1 MLLKE
6 HLWACFP
13 CRPIANMEYVIQT
26 TMLSIQTYQYTNT
39 GTTSH
44 CRFPYSEERNIY
56 NNESF
61 VFLSQRKDECTR
73 IKERRIHLCFTASC
87 CVTSLVL
94 FIFQYVIRHV
104 RFLFMTC
111 SEMCVL
117 SSGHVIKILMPVTLG
132 GARGS
137 VVG

>member
-1 MLLKE
+1 
-6 HLWACFP
+6 
-13 CRPIANMEYVIQT
+13 MEYVIQT
-26 TMLSIQTYQYTNT
+26 TMLSTQIYQYTNT
-39 GTTSH
+39 GTSSH
-44 CRFPYSEERNIY
+44 CTFPYSEKRNAY

-61 VFLSQRKDECTR
+61 IFLSQRKEECTR

-111 SEMCVL
+111 SETYVL
-117 SSGHVIKILMPVTLG
+117 PSGHIIKILMPVNLRTLHYSTCKRNG
-132 GARGS
+132 FTRALCFCC
-137 VVG
+137 